1 MSLFKDFKS
10 KIEVLKDLKPIQLF
24 KIFNIFEWIDI
35 RLKYYQLLNENNKLK
50 YEKEEIRFELLYYKI
65 MDYYSSNDNS
75 QYLQELNYLH
85 SIKNV
90 DVFPYKQLKTFDD
103 IEFGM
108 DNKYNL
114 PYVIHKNKKLF
125 FSEIYGIEGARNS
138 YKNFIEVENLFGG
151 GYKEKAPHQY
161 QSENVKVEQGDI
173 VVDIGAA
180 EGLFSLDIIDKVNK
194 VILIE
199 NDEKWLKPLRATF
212 EPYKDKVTI
221 INKSIS
227 DKDNKNEVTLETC
240 LKKLEIKG
248 LFIKM
253 DIEGYETTAIRINEN
268 ILSKPYKTR
277 LVCCTYHNQNDANEL
292 EELFKNY
299 GYKTE
304 FSDGYMIFRYD
315 ENISPPYFRKG
326 VIRAKM
332 VF

>member
-1 MSLFKDFKS
+1 MNLFKDFRA
-10 KIEVLKDLKPIQLF
+10 KIEVLKDF
-24 KIFNIFEWIDI
+24 KAIHLIKMFNIFEWIDI
-35 RLKYYQLLNENNKLK
+35 RLKYYILINDYNKLN

-103 IEFGM
+103 IECGM
-108 DNKYNL
+108 DKKHNL
-114 PYVIHKNKKLF
+114 PYVVHKNKKLYF
-125 FSEIYGIEGARNS
+125 PEIYGIEGARNS
-138 YKNFIEVENLFGG
+138 YKNFIEGENLFGG
-151 GYKEKAPHQY
+151 AYKEKAPHQY
-161 QSENVKVEQGDI
+161 QSDNVKVENGDT

-180 EGLFSLDIIDKVNK
+180 EGLFSLEIIDKADK

-199 NDEKWLKPLRATF
+199 NDKMWLKPLRATF
-212 EPYKDKVTI
+212 EPYKNKVTI

-227 DKDNKNEVTLETC
+227 DKDSTNEVTLETC
-240 LKKLEIKG
+240 LKNLDVKG

-268 ILSKPYKTR
+268 ILTKPYNTR
-277 LVCCTYHNQNDANEL
+277 LVCCTYHNQNDAEEL
-292 EELFKNY
+292 EAKFTQY

-304 FSDGYMIFRYD
+304 FSDGYMIFTYD
-315 ENISPPYFRKG
+315 KNIAPPFFRKG
-326 VIRAKM
+326 VIRAWKS
-332 VF
+332 